1 MNLRPFTFQ
10 MYEIYHTE
18 QYNLIAWL
26 AFFVQKQIRMDKKV
40 IMIDLTGHELAA
52 QISHNLKPLIKEQV
66 SQVLQQRKE
75 DSSKPLSMAEAADYL
90 NIGSTAFSN
99 LVNRGE
105 LKFTSLRPDSKI
117 GKKFFMIS
125 DLRDWLES
133 NKTRTINEI
142 KDAANGNI

>member
-1 MNLRPFTFQ
+1 
-10 MYEIYHTE
+10 
-18 QYNLIAWL
+18 
-26 AFFVQKQIRMDKKV
+26 MDKKV
-40 IMIDLTGHELAA
+40 IMIDLTGQELAA
-52 QISHNLKPLIKEQV
+52 QISHSLKPLIKEQV
-66 SQVLQQRKE
+66 TQVLQQIKE
-75 DSSKPLSMAEAADYL
+75 DDFKPLSMAEAADYL

-105 LKFTSLRPDSKI
+105 LKFTSLRPDSKT
-117 GKKFFMIS
+117 GKKFFQIS